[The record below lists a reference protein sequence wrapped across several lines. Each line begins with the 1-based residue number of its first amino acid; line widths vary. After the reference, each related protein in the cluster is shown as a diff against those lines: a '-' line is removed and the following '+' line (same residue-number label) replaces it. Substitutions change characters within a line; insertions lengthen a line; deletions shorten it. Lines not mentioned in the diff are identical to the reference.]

1 MIKKGFDSK
10 VGAMTDMKK
19 MNLKKIAF
27 TFLTAL
33 LLMTCFASPS
43 LAAKYKNEWVE
54 KSDGYYYYYNAKG
67 KKLKDGKKKIGKK
80 YYYFDS
86 KGRQLVGWR
95 KINGKYYR
103 FGMGVGKKGYMLKN
117 QYVDR
122 LWLDKKGRANV
133 SSSLSK
139 RTAEV
144 LCNYTLWGD
153 TITKPTW
160 NGTQKLNAIAAAIK
174 KFSYVADT
182 VPGFGTGWDVTLAE
196 DCYNRYA
203 SGYYHYEC
211 ERYAIAFAYLAKAVG
226 LKQVQIH
233 IGGSLHGW
241 VKISGNSYDPTR
253 YAVKGG
259 DTLTITSDDFASNP
273 YYADN
278 LTVYLYSVNN

>member
-1 MIKKGFDSK
+1 MTESKRIWKKALLT
-10 VGAMTDMKK
+10 VLTMM
-19 MNLKKIAF
+19 L
-27 TFLTAL
+27 LTAF
-33 LLMTCFASPS
+33 FAFPAS
-43 LAAKYKNEWVE
+43 AATKNKWVL

-67 KKLKDGKKKIGKK
+67 KKLKNGKKKIGKK

-122 LWLDKKGRANV
+122 LYLDKKGRANV
-133 SSSLSK
+133 SSSLSR

-153 TITKPTW
+153 RITKPTW

-196 DCYNRYA
+196 DCYARYA

-241 VKISGNSYDPTR
+241 VKINGNSYDPTR

-259 DTLTITSDDFASNP
+259 NTLAITSDDFETND